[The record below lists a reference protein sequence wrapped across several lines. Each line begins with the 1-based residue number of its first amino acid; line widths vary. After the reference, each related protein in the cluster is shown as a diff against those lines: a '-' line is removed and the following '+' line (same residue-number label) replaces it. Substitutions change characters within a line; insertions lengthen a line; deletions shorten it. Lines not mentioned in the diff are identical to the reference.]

1 MTETL
6 QEALKAQGAAK
17 LDPLAWHYIQL
28 LAERAQKQQGPA
40 QKLLFAKLDQAL
52 NQLQVKLNKIQQ
64 VTVQEKADAAGQGI
78 KKPVLSPLA
87 ELLQDM
93 LPEPADPA
101 HKAKLQGS
109 DASSA
114 TNALSRYGL
123 KTAWR
128 AESPRIRQFRKQLR
142 QISVQKQ
149 VSHAMALAPQN
160 AGPINSHMLVLRSL
174 GLMREASPD
183 YLNRFMA
190 YVDTLLWLDVAE
202 SVKPAGGHKT
212 GTGTGKGAKT
222 VKTIKIVDGVKSTQE
237 SSA

>member
-114 TNALSRYGL
+114 TNALSRSGL

-149 VSHAMALAPQN
+149 VSQALAQAPQN

-202 SVKPAGGHKT
+202 SVKPAMGLK
-212 GTGTGKGAKT
+212 TGTGKGAKT
-222 VKTIKIVDGVKSTQE
+222 VKTIKTVDGVKSTQE

>member
-1 MTETL
+1 L
-6 QEALKAQGAAK
+6 QEKTDSAAQGV
-17 LDPLAWHYIQL
+17 
-28 LAERAQKQQGPA
+28 KQPA
-40 QKLLFAKLDQAL
+40 M
-52 NQLQVKLNKIQQ
+52 
-64 VTVQEKADAAGQGI
+64 
-78 KKPVLSPLA
+78 SPLA

-93 LPEPADPA
+93 LPDPADPA
-101 HKAKLQGS
+101 HKANLQGS

-149 VSHAMALAPQN
+149 VSQAMAQAPQN

-174 GLMREASPD
+174 SLMRKASPD

-212 GTGTGKGAKT
+212 GTGTGKGTVTGAKT
-222 VKTIKIVDGVKSTQE
+222 VKTIKTVDGVKSTQE